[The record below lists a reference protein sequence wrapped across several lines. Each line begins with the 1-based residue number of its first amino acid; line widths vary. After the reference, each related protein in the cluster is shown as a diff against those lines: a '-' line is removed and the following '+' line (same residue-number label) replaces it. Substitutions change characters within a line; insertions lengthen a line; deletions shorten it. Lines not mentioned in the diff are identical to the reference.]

1 MYGTT
6 GIISLKVFNPLN
18 MYGYC
23 YGDLG
28 YYFKVMKC
36 DMRIQALFESVIE
49 ATATLILFTYVE
61 ATTKGLAYRE
71 ALDLFFFPM
80 LKVLQKD
87 QLKQAY
93 LRILLL

>member
-1 MYGTT
+1 
-6 GIISLKVFNPLN
+6 

-61 ATTKGLAYRE
+61 ATTKRVWPLLDKTDKIRFFYRE
-71 ALDLFFFPM
+71 ALDLCFFPM

-93 LRILLL
+93 LRILVL